1 MGLMHTIQ
9 GCDQVEIDLRVEERL
24 DCWSDIIGM
33 VVIFAMAVAIVIMM
47 VP

>member
-1 MGLMHTIQ
+1 MHTIQ
-9 GCDQVEIDLRVEERL
+9 SCDPIEIDLGVEEGL
-24 DCWSDIIGM
+24 DGWSDVVGM